1 MSTAHDALHIVF
13 NLHAGF
19 LQSYEVDERKRML
32 MSYWLVYDTD
42 EDVERLCRDYEDLS
56 EEARVGV
63 DVAALELYRESIEIL
78 LRLASNYVAAP
89 LRQLP
94 TDLDAAEATFA
105 AFRDEIATRLV
116 NTHADRVRRV
126 LDMLEEFDFSYEFG
140 YPVYRDM
147 CDLRGR
153 VQYIIP
159 DIGWAQGELCEDD
172 HVGDWLS
179 ATMLRLRRNK

>member
-1 MSTAHDALHIVF
+1 MSAAHDALHIVF

-19 LQSYEVDERKRML
+19 LQSYEVDESKRML
-32 MSYWLVYDTD
+32 KSYWLVYDTD
-42 EDVERLCRDYEDLS
+42 EDVDSICRGYEDLS

-63 DVAALELYRESIEIL
+63 DVAALEVYRESIEIL

-94 TDLDAAEATFA
+94 TDIDAAEATFA

-116 NTHADRVRRV
+116 HTQPSRVRRV
-126 LDMLEEFDFSYEFG
+126 LDMLERFNFSYEFG
-140 YPVYRDM
+140 CTSYRDK
-147 CDLRGR
+147 CLLRGR

-159 DIGWAQGELCEDD
+159 DIGWAQQELREDD
-172 HVGDWLS
+172 HVGEWLS
-179 ATMLRLRRNK
+179 ETMLRLRCNK